1 MSFKALSLVLLT
13 LLSASSLRADDHI
26 LVKDGQKV
34 AFLGDSIT
42 FQGWEVP
49 GGYVKLVTAG
59 FKTLGVNITPV
70 PAGVGGNT
78 SRDMLAR
85 LQNDVIAKKPD
96 WMTLSCGVNDVW
108 HGPTGCTL
116 EEFQKNITAI
126 LDQCQAAGIKVVV
139 MTATVIGEDD
149 NDNNK
154 KLVAYNDF
162 LRQIAKSR
170 NLPLAEENLAF
181 QAAIKATPT
190 RGDLANTITGDG
202 VHPRTEG
209 HQVMASTLLQAF
221 GATPDEVKKVQAAW
235 FDMPDSAAIEWKL
248 EFPEGGITI
257 HQWEI
262 LKSEST
268 KRGTPISNLT
278 DTLFFEAMKDTI
290 KAHENDTPPI
300 TRFQIIG
307 ETQKRFGEKISA
319 LPSTPIH

>member
-1 MSFKALSLVLLT
+1 MSSKALSLLLLALLVLPN
-13 LLSASSLRADDHI
+13 LRADDHL
-26 LVKDGQKV
+26 LVKEGQKV

-42 FQGWEVP
+42 FQGWDVP

-59 FKTLGVNITPV
+59 LQTLGVHITPV

-108 HGPTGCTL
+108 HGAGGCTL
-116 EEFQKNITAI
+116 DEYQKNVTAI
-126 LDQCQAAGIKVVV
+126 ADQCKAAGINVLI
-139 MTATVIGEDD
+139 MTATPIGEDD

-162 LRQIAKSR
+162 LRQFAKSR

-181 QAAIKATPT
+181 QAGIKATPV

-209 HQVMASTLLQAF
+209 HQIMASTLLQAF
-221 GATPDEVKKVQAAW
+221 GATPDEIKKVQAAW
-235 FDMPDSAAIEWKL
+235 YDMPDSAAIEWKL

-278 DTLFFEAMKDTI
+278 DTLFFEAMKETI
-290 KAHENDTPPI
+290 KAHENDNPPI
-300 TRFQIIG
+300 SRFDIIPETR
-307 ETQKRFGEKISA
+307 KRFGDKISA
-319 LPSTPIH
+319 LPSAPIH